1 LTDNYEVIVLISF
14 SLCIIVK
21 NEEDV
26 IERCLNSVCDVV
38 DEIIIVDT
46 GSTDQTKCIVQ
57 KYTERIYDFIWVDDF
72 AAARNY
78 AFNQASKDYIFWLD
92 ADDILTEKDRSK
104 FAALKATLDSSVDS
118 VTMSYHLTFDEFG
131 EVTSSLRR
139 NRLLKRSNQ
148 FQWIGS
154 VHEYLEVWGST
165 VNSDIAVTHSSL
177 HHDNERN
184 LRIYEK
190 RIGLGEQFSPRDLF
204 YFANELM
211 DHQRFEEAIC
221 FYEKFLTTGKGWVE
235 DNISACGKLA
245 DIFNKLE
252 DQQNEL
258 RSTLRSF
265 QFGPP
270 RAEFCCRLGYHFLQ
284 QNEMQTSIFWY
295 TLATQLERPNESWG
309 FINPVCSTWLPHL
322 QLCVC
327 YDRIG
332 KYELAYQHNEAA
344 RHYRPE
350 DERILQNKRYLE
362 SLLESFQ
369 MHKKRAQP
377 ID

>member
-1 LTDNYEVIVLISF
+1 MISI
-14 SLCIIVK
+14 SLCMIVK
-21 NEEDV
+21 NEEDI
-26 IERCLNSVCDVV
+26 IERCLNSVCDLV

-46 GSTDQTKCIVQ
+46 GSTDQTKSIVR
-57 KYTERIYDFIWVDDF
+57 KYTERIYDFVWVDDF
-72 AAARNY
+72 ATARNY
-78 AFNQASKDYIFWLD
+78 AFNQASRDYIFWLD
-92 ADDILTEKDRSK
+92 ADDILKEMDRGK
-104 FAALKATLDSSVDS
+104 FAALKETFDPSIDS
-118 VTMSYHLTFDEFG
+118 VTMSYHLAFDEFG

-139 NRLLKRSNQ
+139 NRLVKRSNK

-154 VHEYLEVWGST
+154 VHEYLEVWGSI
-165 VNSDIAVTHSSL
+165 VNSDIVVTHSSL

-190 RIGLGEQFSPRDLF
+190 RLSLSEEFSPRDLY

-211 DHQRFEEAIC
+211 DHRRFEEVIC

-245 DIFNKLE
+245 DAFHKLG
-252 DQQNEL
+252 DQQNEF
-258 RSTLRSF
+258 RSSLRSF

-270 RAEFCCRLGYHFLQ
+270 RSEFCCRLGYHFLQ
-284 QNEMQTSIFWY
+284 QNDMQTSIFWY
-295 TLATQLERPNESWG
+295 TLATQLEYPKESWG
-309 FINPVCSTWLPHL
+309 FANPVCATWLPHL

-344 RHYRPE
+344 RRYRPD

-362 SLLESFQ
+362 SQLGGS
-369 MHKKRAQP
+369 
-377 ID
+377 

>member
-1 LTDNYEVIVLISF
+1 LISV
-14 SLCIIVK
+14 SLCMIVK
-21 NEEDV
+21 NEEDI

-46 GSTDQTKCIVQ
+46 GSTDQTKSIAR
-57 KYTERIYDFIWVDDF
+57 KYTERIYDFIWIDDF

-92 ADDILTEKDRSK
+92 ADDILTEKDHNK
-104 FAALKATLDSSVDS
+104 FAVLKETLDPNVDS
-118 VTMSYHLTFDEFG
+118 VTMSYLLAFDEFG

-139 NRLLKRSNQ
+139 NRLVKSSNQ

-154 VHEYLEVWGST
+154 VHEYLEVWGSI

-177 HHDNERN
+177 HHDSERN
-184 LRIYEK
+184 IRIYEK
-190 RIGLGEQFSPRDLF
+190 RVSLGEQFSPRDLF

-211 DHQRFEEAIC
+211 DHQRFEEAIS
-221 FYEKFLTTGKGWVE
+221 FYEKFLTMGKGWVE

-245 DIFNKLE
+245 DAFHKLG
-252 DQQNEL
+252 DQQSEL
-258 RSTLRSF
+258 YSALRSF
-265 QFGPP
+265 QFSPP
-270 RAEFCCRLGYHFLQ
+270 RAEFCCRLGYYFLQ

-295 TLATQLERPNESWG
+295 TLATQLEHPKESLG
-309 FINPVCSTWLPHL
+309 FVNPVCSTWLPHL

-332 KYELAYQHNEAA
+332 NYELAYQHNEAA
-344 RHYRPE
+344 RRYRPN

-362 SLLESFQ
+362 SQTRS
-369 MHKKRAQP
+369 
-377 ID
+377 